1 MQNFFCKTSLV
12 MLIGTASVHAQ
23 KTAIYTHEL
32 KDFYRGVE
40 LYQEKQY
47 QSALE
52 LFRMTSASTDKFE
65 IQSDCAY
72 YIAQCAIRLG
82 QSNGDV
88 LMENF
93 IANYPT
99 SAKHN
104 QAYLEVAHFYFEE
117 NQFPKALEWFEKV
130 NESNLTVEEREKF
143 NFQKGYAY
151 FHAKEGEKAKN
162 HLTKVVNSPK
172 YGSQAKFY
180 LGFISYEGDNFAEAN
195 QYFDQ
200 VGDEKKYKDK
210 MSYYQADMNFK
221 LGNFEKAIELSQI
234 AMAKADA
241 VEKSELNKII
251 GESYFNLKKYQEA
264 IPFLK
269 LYKGKKGKWNNTDF
283 YMLGYAHY
291 QQKDYENAIS
301 QFNKIIDGADFV
313 AQNAY
318 YHLGESYLNTNQKP
332 QSLNAFKNASEMD
345 FDAKIQ
351 EDAALNYAK
360 LSYEIGNPYQSV
372 PDVLSSFLK
381 KYPNSPSKQEL
392 ESLLINSYITS
403 RNYKEALVL
412 LEKNNSFQNKVAYQ
426 KVTFYRGMEI
436 YTDGD
441 YQQALAMFKKS
452 LSEPRD
458 PKFTARA
465 TFWKGETE
473 FGLDNFQESLLSFK
487 QFQGSAEAKNT
498 PEFKNI
504 HYNIGYAYFKLKD
517 YDNAATS
524 FQTFLDLVKN
534 DKVRTN
540 DAYLRM
546 GDSYFVSAKYWP
558 AMEAYNKAIDLNGVD
573 ADYAAFQK
581 AISYGFVSR
590 NDKKIEDLN
599 AFIKKFTKSQY
610 RDDAFFELGNTY
622 TNQGNDDLAIKTY
635 DLLVNEFKTSS
646 FAARAI
652 LRQGLIYYNSNK
664 SDLALQKFKK
674 VVADFP
680 RTPES
685 VEAVATA
692 RQIYVDKGQ
701 VDVYASWVKTLDF
714 IEISDNEIDQTT
726 YESAEKMYL
735 QNNAKGAIAGF
746 SSYLSQFPRGNH
758 VLKASFYLAQLYF
771 ADGLENNAIEH
782 YEFVIAQNRNEF
794 TEQALARLSEIYLKK
809 KDFGNAVPVLKRL
822 EQEAD
827 YPQNKMFAQS
837 NLMKAYYEQQD
848 FSKSVQYAD
857 LVLANPKIDDRVRSD
872 AQIIVARA
880 AIKTGNEAK
889 AKESYAKLLTIAKG
903 ELAAEA
909 IYYDAYFKN
918 KEGKFDASN
927 DAVQKIIKEYSGYKY
942 YLLKGLILMSRNSY
956 ATQDYHSAIHL
967 LENIMPNTVDFKDL
981 NEEAKA
987 VLQEFKAEQAKQNA
1001 DIKN

>member
-12 MLIGTASVHAQ
+12 ILIGTASIHAQ

-52 LFRMTSASTDKFE
+52 LFRMANASTDQYE

-72 YIAQCAIRLG
+72 YIANCAIRLG
-82 QSNGDV
+82 QPNGDV

-93 IANYPT
+93 ITNYPT

-117 NQFPKALEWFEKV
+117 NQFSKALEWFEKT
-130 NESNLTVEEREKF
+130 NESNLTVDERDKF

-151 FHAKEGEKAKN
+151 FHTKEGDAAKS
-162 HLTKVVNSPK
+162 HLLKVINSSQ
-172 YGSQAKFY
+172 YGAQAKFY
-180 LGFISYEGDNFAEAN
+180 LGFISYEGDNFTEAN

-200 VGDEKKYKDK
+200 VGDQDNYKDK
-210 MSYYQADMNFK
+210 MSYYKADMSFK
-221 LGNFEKAIELSQI
+221 LGNFEKAIALSQ
-234 AMAKADA
+234 MALSKANA
-241 VEKSELNKII
+241 LEKSELNKII
-251 GESYFNLKKYQEA
+251 GESYFNLKKYEES

-301 QFNKIIDGADFV
+301 QFNKIIDGADLV

-318 YHLGESYLNTNQKP
+318 YHLGESYLNTLQKP
-332 QSLNAFKNASEMD
+332 QALNAFKNASEMD

-351 EDAALNYAK
+351 EDAGLNYAK

-372 PDVLSSFLK
+372 PDVLTHFLK
-381 KYPNSPSKQEL
+381 KYPNSPSKQAL

-452 LSEPRD
+452 LNEPRD

-465 TFWKGETE
+465 LFWKGETE
-473 FGLDNFQESLLSFK
+473 FGLDNFKESLLSFK
-487 QFQGSAEAKNT
+487 QFLGSEEAKST

-504 HYNIGYAYFKLKD
+504 HYNVGYAYFKLKD
-517 YDNAATS
+517 YDQAAIS
-524 FQTFLDLVKN
+524 FQSFLAGSKS
-534 DKVRTN
+534 DKIRTN

-546 GDSYFVSAKYWP
+546 ADSYFVTAKYWP
-558 AMEAYNKAIDLNGVD
+558 AMEAYNKAIEMNGVD

-599 AFIKKFTKSQY
+599 TFIKRFTKSQY
-610 RDDAFFELGNTY
+610 LDDALFELGNTY
-622 TNQGNDDLAIKTY
+622 TNQGNDNLAIKTY
-635 DLLVNEFKTSS
+635 DALIQEFKNSS
-646 FAARAI
+646 FTARAI
-652 LRQGLIYYNSNK
+652 LRQGLIYYNANQ
-664 SDLALQKFKK
+664 SDLAIQKLKK
-674 VVADFP
+674 VVSDFP

-701 VDVYASWVKTLDF
+701 VDIYASWAKTLDF
-714 IEISDNEIDQTT
+714 IEITDNEIDQIT

-735 QNNAKGAIAGF
+735 QNNTKGAVSGF
-746 SSYLSQFPRGNH
+746 STYLSQFPKGSQI
-758 VLKASFYLAQLYF
+758 LKASFYLAQLYF

-809 KDFGNAVPVLKRL
+809 KDFSHAITVLKRL

-827 YPQNKMFAQS
+827 FPQNKIFAQS
-837 NLMKAYYEQQD
+837 NLMKVYYEQQD
-848 FSKSVQYAD
+848 FQNSVQYAD
-857 LVLANPKIDDRVRSD
+857 LVLANSKMDDRVRSD

-889 AKESYAKLLTIAKG
+889 AKESYLKLLTIAQG

-927 DAVQKIIKEYSGYKY
+927 EALQKIIKEYSGYKY
-942 YLLKGLILMSRNSY
+942 FLLKGLILMSKNSY
-956 ATQDYHSAIHL
+956 AAQDFHSAIHL
-967 LENIMPNTVDFKDL
+967 LENIMPNTVEFQDL
-981 NEEAKA
+981 NEEAA
-987 VLQEFKAEQAKQNA
+987 AILQAFKTEQAQQNV

>member
-1 MQNFFCKTSLV
+1 MQKIFCTTSVVVL
-12 MLIGTASVHAQ
+12 LSTAAVQAQ
-23 KTAIYTHEL
+23 KTAVYTHEL

-40 LYQEKQY
+40 LYQAKQY
-47 QSALE
+47 LSAQE
-52 LFRMTSASTDKFE
+52 LFKQTLQTSDKQD
-65 IQSDCAY
+65 IKSDCTY
-72 YIAQCAIRLG
+72 YIAHCAIRLG
-82 QSNGDV
+82 QANGDV

-93 IANYPT
+93 IANHPT
-99 SAKHN
+99 SAKNN

-130 NESNLTVEEREKF
+130 NESSLSVEEKEKY
-143 NFQKGYAY
+143 NFQKGYAF
-151 FHAKEGEKAKN
+151 FHAKEGEKAKT
-162 HLTKVVNSPK
+162 HLTKVINSPK

-180 LGFISYEGDNFAEAN
+180 LGFINYEGDNFEEAN

-221 LGNFEKAIELSQI
+221 LGNFDKAIELSQI
-234 AMAKADA
+234 ALAKADA
-241 VEKSELNKII
+241 VEKSELNKIL
-251 GESYFNLKKYQEA
+251 GESYFNQKKYQES

-269 LYKGKKGKWNNTDF
+269 LYKGKKGKWTNTDF
-283 YMLGYAHY
+283 YMLGYAYY
-291 QQKDYENAIS
+291 QQKDYENAIA

-318 YHLGESYLNTNQKP
+318 YHLGESYLNTNQKT

-345 FDAKIQ
+345 FDTKIQ

-372 PDVLSSFLK
+372 PEVLSSFLK
-381 KYPNSPSKQEL
+381 KYPNNPSKQEL
-392 ESLLINSYITS
+392 ETLLINSYITS

-441 YQQALAMFKKS
+441 YQEALAMFKKS

-458 PKFTARA
+458 TKFTARA
-465 TFWKGETE
+465 LFWKGETE
-473 FGLDNFQESLLSFK
+473 FGLDNFKESLLSFK
-487 QFQGSAEAKNT
+487 QFAGSEDAKNT

-504 HYNIGYAYFKLKD
+504 QYNIGYAYFKLKE
-517 YDNAATS
+517 YDNAADS
-524 FQTFLDLVKN
+524 FQAFLNNNKN
-534 DKVRTN
+534 DKTRIN
-540 DAYLRM
+540 DALLRM
-546 GDSYFVSAKYWP
+546 GDSHFVSAKYWP
-558 AMEAYNKAIDLNGVD
+558 AMEAYNKAIEMNGVD

-599 AFIKKFTKSQY
+599 LFVKKFNKSQY

-652 LRQGLIYYNSNK
+652 LRQGLIYYNANK
-664 SDLALQKFKK
+664 SDLAIQKFKK

-701 VDVYASWVKTLDF
+701 VDAYASWVKTLDF
-714 IEISDNEIDQTT
+714 IELSDNEIDQTT

-735 QNNAKGAIAGF
+735 QNNTKGAIAGF
-746 SSYLSQFPRGNH
+746 NSYVSQFPKGNQI
-758 VLKASFYLAQLYF
+758 LKAHFYLAQLYF

-782 YEFVIAQNRNEF
+782 YAFVIEQNRSEF

-809 KDFGNAVPVLKRL
+809 KDFVNAITVLKRL
-822 EQEAD
+822 ELEAD

-837 NLMKAYYEQQD
+837 NLMKTFYEQLD
-848 FSKSVQYAD
+848 YPKSVQYAD
-857 LVLANPKIDDRVRSD
+857 LVLANQKIDDRVRSD

-880 AIKTGNEAK
+880 AFKTGNEVK
-889 AKESYAKLLTIAKG
+889 AKESYSKLSKIAKG

-909 IYYDAYFKN
+909 IFYDAYFKN
-918 KEGKFDASN
+918 KEGKFEISN
-927 DAVQKIIKEYSGYKY
+927 DAIQKIIKEYSGYEY
-942 YLLKGLILMSRNSY
+942 YLLKSLILMSKNSY
-956 ATQDYHSAIHL
+956 AMQDFHSAIHL
-967 LENIMPNTVDFKDL
+967 LENIVPKTKNYQDL
-981 NEEAKA
+981 NEEATTI
-987 VLQEFKAEQAKQNA
+987 LSQFKAEQAKQNS